1 MKAKILASALAVTVS
16 ISALSGLTAFADT
29 TTTITNSDETKS
41 VSLPLT
47 VINNLTQNNNYQAEA
62 VWCVQVILPD
72 GELTWNLSGT
82 QTDTYSLTWN
92 PTTRTYNT
100 PVFESSEIN
109 SATGQNEKRV
119 YLENHSNFSVT
130 TNVAIMS
137 SDMQTESTDFN
148 WNASI
153 CDDWN
158 YDWGYSVSYD
168 PETNEPIYNH
178 NVALLLPYTECPAY
192 NGTITSFTD
201 DNRYLKQH
209 VWETGIVF
217 FPAEGVT
224 SASAK
229 AVFTFHRA
237 SEYITNYGDA
247 NVAEI
252 VPDPDNP

>member
-1 MKAKILASALAVTVS
+1 MKAKILASVLAVTVS

-62 VWCVQVILPD
+62 VWCVQVIFPD

-109 SATGQNEKRV
+109 SATGQ
-119 YLENHSNFSVT
+119 
-130 TNVAIMS
+130 
-137 SDMQTESTDFN
+137 
-148 WNASI
+148 I

-201 DNRYLKQH
+201 DNRYLKQY

-217 FPAEGVT
+217 FPAEAVT